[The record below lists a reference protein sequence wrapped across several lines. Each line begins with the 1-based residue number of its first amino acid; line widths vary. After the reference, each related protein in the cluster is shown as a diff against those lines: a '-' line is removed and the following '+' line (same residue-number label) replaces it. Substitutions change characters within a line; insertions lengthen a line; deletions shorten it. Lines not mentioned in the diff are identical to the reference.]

1 MARTQTIAPYVPD
14 RVELGYVASGQWTD
28 VDIGKAVKLRD
39 SSTVEI
45 CADTNEIY
53 GFVTAVEP
61 YTQGGYAVM
70 AVACDAG
77 REMWVTDQDGGLAV
91 GNVVVAGDPV
101 AVGTDLTYKQYVQ
114 VAGTPASVIQTW
126 IVVAITTGAA
136 NSDVLIRKI

>member
-14 RVELGYVASGQWTD
+14 RVELGYVASGRWTD

-61 YTQGGYAVM
+61 YTKDGHSVLS
-70 AVACDAG
+70 VACDAG
-77 REMWVTDQDGGLAV
+77 REIWATDQDGGLAV

-101 AVGTDLTYKQYVQ
+101 AVGTALTYKQYVQ

-126 IVVAITTGAA
+126 MVVAITTGAA
-136 NSDVLIRKI
+136 NSSVLLRRV